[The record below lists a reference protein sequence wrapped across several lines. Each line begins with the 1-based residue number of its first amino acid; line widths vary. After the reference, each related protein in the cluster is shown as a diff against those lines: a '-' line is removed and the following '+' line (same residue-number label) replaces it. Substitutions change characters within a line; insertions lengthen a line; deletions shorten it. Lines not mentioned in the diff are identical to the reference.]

1 MPEQIETKDGLTLK
15 LDAPIKFYNNSIIL
29 RFCEERDGKK
39 VHEYYRKTSN
49 GYSLVTGVT
58 TACGV
63 LDKSLYLMPW
73 ACKAMEQKLLRT
85 VVTGQETGRVLEMSQ
100 AQFATL
106 VKNAKNAHKEILL
119 DAGDVGSAAHYWI
132 EVSIEKAIR
141 ENNGFVETLTDPPSQ
156 DKRVLSCG
164 KAALDW
170 MNRHSVKWLKTER
183 KIYSKEY
190 DYAGTMDGLAEVY
203 SCDDRACCAKM
214 FFDELSVI
222 DWKSS
227 NHLRPDYLYQTAAY
241 EQAEREESGADI
253 KSRWIL
259 RLGKEDGKFEPWYAT
274 SFKEDFQTFLHCLY
288 LWRAHRNTEKRLS
301 EYMKDRTQRK
311 RQEKK
316 RKKEADG
323 N

>member
-1 MPEQIETKDGLTLK
+1 MTEQIETKNGLILK
-15 LDAPIKFYNNSIIL
+15 LGTPIKFYNNSIIL

-39 VHEYYRKTSN
+39 VHEYYRKTSD

-58 TACGV
+58 TACGI

-73 ACKAMEQKLLRT
+73 ACKAMEKKIHDT
-85 VVTGQETGRVLEMSQ
+85 VPKFQSGRLNIDVLKFVE
-100 AQFATL
+100 L
-106 VKNAKNAHKEILL
+106 VSKAKSAHKDILM

-156 DKRVLSCG
+156 DERVLSCG

-190 DYAGTMDGLAEVY
+190 DYAGTMDGMAKVY

-214 FFDELSVI
+214 FFNELSVI

-241 EQAEREESGADI
+241 EHAEREESGADI

-274 SFKEDFQTFLHCLY
+274 NFKEDFQTFLHCLY
-288 LWRAHRNTEKRLS
+288 LWQAHRKTEKRLA

-316 RKKEADG
+316 RRKDADG
-323 N
+323 D